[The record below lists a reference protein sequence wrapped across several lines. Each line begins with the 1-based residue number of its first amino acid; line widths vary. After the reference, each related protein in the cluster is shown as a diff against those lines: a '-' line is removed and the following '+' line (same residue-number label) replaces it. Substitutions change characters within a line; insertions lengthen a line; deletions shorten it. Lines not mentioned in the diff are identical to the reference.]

1 MFSLAITSSRKQ
13 ITLIYI
19 SRVII
24 KERGFSQ
31 HLLDTALVLIR
42 VLYFRS
48 RLLISFPLSIETRA
62 RTSRPFLRY
71 DNEKHAATTWNLDAA
86 SDTRQRKKLIMALLV
101 QEYPSSGRY

>member
-1 MFSLAITSSRKQ
+1 MFILAITSSRKQ

-31 HLLDTALVLIR
+31 YLLDTALVLIR

-48 RLLISFPLSIETRA
+48 RLLISFPPSIETRA
-62 RTSRPFLRY
+62 RTSRPFLY